1 MLARIIIGLILVA
14 LGAAM
19 VIKTNKFQE
28 FFGEM
33 AWTYKYLGAGGTRLM
48 YNFIGLLLCFI
59 GFMVMTNLWS
69 AFLHATLGSWLIR

>member
-1 MLARIIIGLILVA
+1 MFTRILIGLILVVI
-14 LGAAM
+14 GAAL
-19 VIKTNKFQE
+19 VIKTSKFRE

-48 YNFIGLLLCFI
+48 YKFIGLILCFI

-69 AFLHATLGSWLIR
+69 AFLNATLGSWLIR

>member
-14 LGAAM
+14 LGAIM
-19 VIKTNKFQE
+19 VIKTKKFQE

-59 GFMVMTNLWS
+59 GFMVMTNLWG
-69 AFLHATLGSWLIR
+69 AFLNATLGSWLIR

>member
-1 MLARIIIGLILVA
+1 MFTRILIGLILVA
-14 LGAAM
+14 VGALM
-19 VIKTNKFQE
+19 VIKTNKFQD

-48 YNFIGLLLCFI
+48 YKFIGLIMSFV

-69 AFLHATLGSWLIR
+69 AFLNATLGSWLIH